1 MVDLDDP
8 KGSLRFQGAADR
20 IEPVPRLLGPVAPLD
35 LFALADPRQASID
48 RLARRLGQAFLCA
61 AGLDALYQQRFPRLQ
76 KVQVARPDLVLDDRL
91 DPAVQP
97 TDTRWRAG

>member
-20 IEPVPRLLGPVAPLD
+20 IEPVPRLLGPVAPLG

-48 RLARRLGQAFLCA
+48 CLALA
-61 AGLDALYQQRFPRLQ
+61 
-76 KVQVARPDLVLDDRL
+76 
-91 DPAVQP
+91 
-97 TDTRWRAG
+97 